1 MYKRINLFLQ
11 RFFKKSTI
19 FKSLFN
25 ISPMYRRSCGRIIQ
39 TSEDMSYVLVRI
51 KLSWRN
57 VNYNGSIFGGSL
69 FSATDPIYMIQYI
82 ELLGHDYVVWDKS
95 AKIYFKK
102 PARET
107 VYAEFVVTPS
117 EVEEVKQQVELNGA
131 YTFNKEVN
139 ITNKD
144 KTIVYAIAE
153 KEIYVATKA
162 HYQNRRKK
170 ES

>member
-19 FKSLFN
+19 FKNLFN
-25 ISPMYRRSCGRIIQ
+25 YSPMYKRSCGKIIK
-39 TSEDMSYVLVRI
+39 TTEDMSLVLVRI

-57 VNYNGSIFGGSL
+57 VNYNGSMFGGSL
-69 FSATDPIYMIQYI
+69 FSATDPIYMIQFI

-95 AKIYFKK
+95 AKIQFKK

-117 EVEEVKQQVELNGA
+117 ELDEVKQKVEANGS
-131 YTFNKEVN
+131 YTFDKEVM
-139 ITNKD
+139 ITSKD
-144 KTIVYAIAE
+144 KSVVYAIAE
-153 KEIYVATKA
+153 KEIYVATKE
-162 HYQNRRKK
+162 YYKNRKSNQR
-170 ES
+170 